1 MVSMLRSAGI
11 RAELYLGSG
20 KMGPQL
26 KYADKRNSPCVIIQ
40 GGDEHA
46 RGEVQ
51 IKDLVEGARAAAG
64 IASNQEW
71 RESRPAQFAVPETKL
86 VEAVRE
92 LLARHG
98 IRWD

>member
-1 MVSMLRSAGI
+1 MTCTGLQQRWLPDG
-11 RAELYLGSG
+11 RL
-20 KMGPQL
+20 
-26 KYADKRNSPCVIIQ
+26 
-40 GGDEHA
+40 
-46 RGEVQ
+46 EVVANV
-51 IKDLVEGARAAAG
+51 K
-64 IASNQEW
+64 N